1 MTSSFR
7 DAQGLS
13 LSGAN
18 GAALDHYERAA
29 DLLRCLSGDPVAAID
44 AAIDQAPGMPMA
56 QVLKAWMF
64 LLGTEPAALPD
75 ARALA
80 DTAQSLGG
88 TERER
93 AHAQATALAARGR
106 WQDAGL
112 VLEDIGV
119 QWPTDTVALQAGHQ
133 VDFLRG
139 DSRMLRD
146 RIARAL
152 PHWPHDMPGYH
163 AVLGMHAFGLEE
175 CGHYALAERQGR
187 RAVALQA
194 RDAWAWHAVAHV
206 HEMQGRS
213 ADGVAWLGGH
223 RGVWSAD
230 SFLAVH
236 NTWHLALFH
245 LERDEVDTA
254 LALYDDAIGGPGS
267 GVVFDLLDQSA
278 LLWRLMLRGVDAGD
292 RWAALAERWSPMADA
307 GNYVFNDM
315 HAMMAFAMTGREAD
329 QARVLAAQD
338 QAMARDD
345 DNAMHTREIGRPATL
360 AMQAFARG
368 EHARSLAL
376 LRPIRHE
383 AHRFGGSHAQRDLL
397 DLTMIEAARRSG
409 ASALAR
415 ALADERDA
423 MRSVVEPA

>member
-29 DLLRCLSGDPVAAID
+29 DLLRCLAGGPVAAVD
-44 AAIDQAPGMPMA
+44 AAIGAAPGMPMA
-56 QVLKAWMF
+56 HVLKAWMF

-80 DTAQSLGG
+80 ATAQSLGG
-88 TERER
+88 TDRER
-93 AHAQATALAARGR
+93 AHAEAAALAAAGR
-106 WQDAGL
+106 WQAAGL

-146 RIARAL
+146 RVARAL
-152 PHWPHDMPGYH
+152 PHWTRQRPGYH

-175 CGHYALAERQGR
+175 CGQYAQAERQGR
-187 RAVALQA
+187 TAVELEP

-206 HEMQGRS
+206 HEMQGRRE
-213 ADGVAWLGGH
+213 DGIAWLGGH
-223 RGVWSAD
+223 RAVWSAD

-245 LERDEVDTA
+245 LAHGEVETV

-278 LLWRLMLRGVDAGD
+278 LLWRLMLRGVEAGERWGALAD
-292 RWAALAERWSPMADA
+292 RWAPIAEA
-307 GNYVFNDM
+307 GNYAFNDM
-315 HAMMAFAMTGREAD
+315 HAMMALAMTGREAD

-397 DLTMIEAARRSG
+397 DLTIIEAARRSG

-415 ALADERDA
+415 ALADEREA
-423 MRSVVEPA
+423 MRPVVEPA